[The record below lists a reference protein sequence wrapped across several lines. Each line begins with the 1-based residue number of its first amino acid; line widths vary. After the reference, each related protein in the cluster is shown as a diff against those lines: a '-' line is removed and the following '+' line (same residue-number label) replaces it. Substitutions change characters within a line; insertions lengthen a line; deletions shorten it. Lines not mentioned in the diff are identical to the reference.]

1 VTLVAGE
8 RLLAA
13 GYQRGTGAADGIADR
28 MLLWHLRA
36 LGYSAT
42 QARDLVRSKP
52 DQVRTVLRRV
62 YYLQAV
68 KGGLSNGRPVEDWT
82 AWTRAAI
89 EQEYAFSDP
98 EWQRWLTAQLEAGA
112 RGEWLPGR
120 AALPPRADRVPATRR
135 VIVTA
140 VDPGSREG
148 AAPAEGAADERT
160 PHFPDD
166 LWGQAL
172 ERFVA
177 AAPEHSRVYDTWL
190 ARTALDGVTETEV
203 IVTAEDSFAAEWI
216 AQKYRDPLASFVSAV
231 AGRPLA
237 LQVRA
242 QGAAAPG
249 GASPDAPLE
258 VQPDLFDDGERG
270 R

>member
-1 VTLVAGE
+1 
-8 RLLAA
+8 
-13 GYQRGTGAADGIADR
+13 
-28 MLLWHLRA
+28 MLHWHLRA
-36 LGYSAT
+36 LGYSAA
-42 QARDLVRSKP
+42 QARELVRSKP

-120 AALPPRADRVPATRR
+120 PALAPRVDAAPATRR

-140 VDPGSREG
+140 VEPASASEAAG
-148 AAPAEGAADERT
+148 AAAGDT
-160 PHFPDD
+160 PPRYPDD

-190 ARTALDGVTETEV
+190 SRTALDGITDTEV

-242 QGAAAPG
+242 QGGSAA
-249 GASPDAPLE
+249 
-258 VQPDLFDDGERG
+258 GERPPSTAG
-270 R
+270 QAELFGGTGGNGTGE